1 MAGAE
6 LGKGRVMVTTD
17 SGWFLNAALN
27 GEEAGGV
34 VIENHDNREIAR
46 RLARWVGGM

>member
-1 MAGAE
+1 M
-6 LGKGRVMVTTD
+6 GKGRVIVTTD
-17 SGWFLNAALN
+17 SGWFLKAALN